1 MKRNF
6 LFGVLSSFIL
16 FFTTS
21 ATVESCKGKKLNLF
35 TVEDDI
41 ALGAQV
47 EAEIASNPTEF
58 PLLDSARYPAAY
70 GHLERITKTILNSGK
85 VEYKDKFLWKTRIIH
100 DDKTLN
106 AFCTPGG
113 YIYVYTGLIK
123 YLGSE
128 DELAG
133 VMGHEIA
140 HADKRH
146 STVAMTR
153 QFGYQMLIDIVFG
166 QDKGALARVAVG
178 LRELSYGREAETESD
193 KFSVVYLYPT
203 EYDAR
208 GAARFFEKLLES
220 GQTGGPEF
228 LSSHPNPGNRVEE
241 IKKEWQALGAKEGQ
255 RFEDRYAQFKNSLP
269 K

>member
-1 MKRNF
+1 MA
-6 LFGVLSSFIL
+6 LFIG
-16 FFTTS
+16 TS
-21 ATVESCKGKKLNLF
+21 ATVKSCKGKKFNLF
-35 TVEDDI
+35 TLEDDKT
-41 ALGAQV
+41 LGAQV
-47 EAEIASNPTEF
+47 EAEIASKPGEF
-58 PLLDSARYPAAY
+58 PLLDSASYPEAY
-70 GHLERITKTILNSGK
+70 GHLRRITNTLLESGK
-85 VEYKDKFLWKTRIIH
+85 VTNRSNFLWKTYIIH

-140 HADKRH
+140 HADMRH

-153 QFGYQMLIDIVFG
+153 QFGFQLLLDVVFG

-178 LRELSYGREAETESD
+178 LRELSYGRDAETESD
-193 KFSVVYLYPT
+193 KYSVIYLYPT
-203 EYDAR
+203 AYDAR
-208 GAARFFEKLLES
+208 GAARFFEKLTAS

-228 LSSHPNPGNRVEE
+228 LSTHPNPGNRIED
-241 IKKEWQALGAKEGQ
+241 ITKEWQALGGKEGE
-255 RFEDRYAQFKNSLP
+255 RFEERYRQFKNSLP
-269 K
+269 R